1 MNSYLLLAYGV
12 MWLIIFAY
20 IFSVDLR
27 HIKLRKELSR
37 IRTILDK
44 YDPNKQQQRS
54 PPTS

>member
-1 MNSYLLLAYGV
+1 

-20 IFSVDLR
+20 IFSIDLR

-44 YDPNKQQQRS
+44 YDMPVKKK
-54 PPTS
+54 PIIK